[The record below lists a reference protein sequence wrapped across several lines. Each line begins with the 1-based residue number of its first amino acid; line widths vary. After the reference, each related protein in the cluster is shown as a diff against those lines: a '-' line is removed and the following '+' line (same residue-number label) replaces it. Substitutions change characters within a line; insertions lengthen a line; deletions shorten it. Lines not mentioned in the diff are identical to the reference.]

1 MKTFNSIL
9 KMNLKKQF
17 QYRTAALSGAAT
29 QFFFGFMYIALYR
42 QFLVDGG
49 DGFSI
54 AQMARYIWLGQ
65 IFYALYKYFDVCKFE
80 ISEKIVSGDVG
91 YQLIRPMNLYNYWYS
106 TVFSK
111 ALGQMIV
118 RGFALLLVV
127 FILPAGWGLMAPVS
141 LEALTLF
148 LISAMIGAF
157 LVTSINMISY
167 IVVLHTL
174 SPSGVFS
181 FTVAVA
187 TFLAGG
193 VIPIPMMPEAVQN
206 VLNFFPFRYV
216 SDLPYRLYIGNIAG
230 TEAYIQM
237 GIQLA
242 WLVGLVVL
250 GKVLMNRKLKSMV
263 VQGG

>member
-17 QYRTAALSGAAT
+17 QYRTAALSGAVT
-29 QFFFGFMYIALYR
+29 QLFFGFMYIALYR
-42 QFLVDGG
+42 QFLTGDGG
-49 DGFSI
+49 DFSI
-54 AQMARYIWLGQ
+54 AQMASYIWLGQ

-80 ISEKIVSGDVG
+80 ISDKIVNGDVG
-91 YQLIRPMNLYNYWYS
+91 YQLIRPMNLYSYWYS
-106 TVFSK
+106 QVFSK
-111 ALGQMIV
+111 ALGQMLV
-118 RGFALLLVV
+118 RGLSLLLVL
-127 FILPAGWGLMAPVS
+127 FILPAGWCLDLPVS
-141 LEALTLF
+141 LEALGLF
-148 LISAMIGAF
+148 LVSATIGAF

-193 VIPIPMMPEAVQN
+193 VIPIPMMPEVVQN

-216 SDLPYRLYIGNIAG
+216 SDLPYRIYIGNISGMTAFVQ
-230 TEAYIQM
+230 I

-250 GKVLMNRKLKSMV
+250 GKILMSRKLKRMV